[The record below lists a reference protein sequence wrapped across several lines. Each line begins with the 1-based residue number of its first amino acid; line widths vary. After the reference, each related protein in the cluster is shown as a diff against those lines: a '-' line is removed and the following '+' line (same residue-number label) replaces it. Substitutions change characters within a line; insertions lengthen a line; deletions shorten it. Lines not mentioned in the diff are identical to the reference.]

1 MLVAVPLLV
10 TIRVFCEHIPP
21 LQPIGTF
28 LSARGNEMEGEA
40 NGDETQTN
48 QNS

>member
-28 LSARGNEMEGEA
+28 LSARGNEIEGEA
-40 NGDETQTN
+40 NGDETRTN
-48 QNS
+48 QKS